1 MAKNF
6 SDELWE
12 MEMQMNAEKAEQST
26 RYGRNA
32 ATVRRLSKDKMN
44 IQDDSPKR
52 KKKKLNKNSV
62 YGEQN
67 VKPKKKK
74 KHVDPTSKEGIFNSL
89 NASYI
94 EDDVFEERS
103 IIGDEITRR
112 SGDDNSYFDEDREPV
127 VNNAEEVEEETTKC
141 TFIEYNQVMKRLTV
155 YDAVAPYSVNLNMLY
170 DDFNDDFVSTT
181 LEAEDGENALENWIT
196 SFYLGFICTRHPM
209 AICTKEEFVKLF
221 KSVTDF
227 NRNKF
232 FFAID
237 EGGRV
242 YCYDIA
248 DSSIESLVAIEGDYD
263 IEELLRIYYTMFIL
277 GKTAANTFMY
287 ADEDYINLCR
297 KNVCDNDEFANT
309 FLTDGAT
316 KQNPNTKISD
326 DNFFECMDVLSLEG
340 IIGIANHL
348 VDVISMDEEE
358 LGEDSPSTEETNET
372 PIGVYSEE
380 EISPDTKPTAPTSQP
395 VKVVAKKATLNTE
408 EEIDNYVK
416 DAVTEDELD
425 DIFYNKGKKEEE
437 EIVEDYDPTT
447 PLSEEVVSPEQA
459 ANLAQKMMGGKTEP
473 VKVEV
478 KATKAVVNVNDS
490 SDDDLDTPIKTF
502 N

>member
-1 MAKNF
+1 MAKSY

-12 MEMQMNAEKAEQST
+12 MEMQMNAEKEEQST

-44 IQDDSPKR
+44 IQDDSPERKR
-52 KKKKLNKNSV
+52 KKVNKNSV
-62 YGEQN
+62 YGEQ
-67 VKPKKKK
+67 KMKSKKKK
-74 KHVDPTSKEGIFNSL
+74 KRIDPTSKEGIFNSL

-94 EDDVFEERS
+94 EDDVFDERS
-103 IIGDEITRR
+103 IIGEEISRR
-112 SGDDNSYFDEDREPV
+112 SGDDNSYFNEEPEPEVV
-127 VNNAEEVEEETTKC
+127 VNTEENEEESTKC

-170 DDFNDDFVSTT
+170 DDFNDEFVSSTI
-181 LEAEDGENALENWIT
+181 EAVDGETVLENWIT

-209 AICTKEEFVKLF
+209 AIYSKEEFIKLF

-232 FFAID
+232 FFVTD

-248 DSSIESLVAIEGDYD
+248 DTSIESLVAIEGDYD
-263 IEELLRIYYTMFIL
+263 IEELVRIYYTMYIL

-287 ADEDYINLCR
+287 ADEDYIELCR
-297 KNVCDNDEFANT
+297 KNVCDNDEFATT
-309 FLTDGAT
+309 FLLDKLTVHND
-316 KQNPNTKISD
+316 KTKISD
-326 DNFFECMDVLSLEG
+326 DNFFEFMDVLSLEG

-348 VDVISMDEEE
+348 IDVISMDEEE
-358 LGEDSPSTEETNET
+358 IGEEESSDEEETKE

-380 EISPDTKPTAPTSQP
+380 EISPDTKPSESPTPQP
-395 VKVVAKKATLNTE
+395 VKVVAKKTTLNTE
-408 EEIDNYVK
+408 EEVESYVK
-416 DAVTEDELD
+416 DAVDEDELD
-425 DIFYNKGKKEEE
+425 NIFYNKGKEEE
-437 EIVEDYDPTT
+437 EIVEDYDPST

-478 KATKAVVNVNDS
+478 KATKTVDNAES
-490 SDDDLDTPIKTF
+490 SDDDLDVPIKTF